1 MFSRYSIHHFSLTI
15 KNRNRSY
22 LIVSCIIN
30 IQIFFLHKF
39 EIILYVY
46 FFHYSIYFRNSIMM
60 MMMMMMVMT
69 NKPPDAAV
77 ITITLLLAP

>member
-1 MFSRYSIHHFSLTI
+1 MFSRYSIHNFSLTI

-30 IQIFFLHKF
+30 IQIYFLHKF
-39 EIILYVY
+39 ERIIYVY
-46 FFHYSIYFRNSIMM
+46 FLHYSIYFRNSI
-60 MMMMMMVMT
+60 MMMMMVMT